1 MTLMKRLSE
10 HGTTPSSE
18 HNPSSIEHTS
28 FRRGSHSG
36 DGSSSQLF
44 ELIEHV
50 QTRILN
56 EVDSNFH
63 LRDAASKR
71 CTIDELL
78 TCIIAEE
85 GLVLSRAG
93 RKELLEK
100 VVHEVIG
107 FGPLEPLLE
116 DSATTDIMVVGPDR
130 VYVERDGK
138 ISRTIVTFRD
148 RAHLTR
154 IIDRILAP
162 LGRRVDESSPTVDA
176 RLPDGSR
183 VNVVI
188 PPVALDGPVLTIRKF
203 SVVPLSVEDLIS
215 FGTASREVF
224 EFLYGAVMA
233 GLNIIVS
240 GGSSSGKTTLLNVLS
255 GFVPENERIVTIEN
269 AAELQLRQ
277 RHVVRME
284 SRPPNIEE
292 EGEIT
297 IRDLVINSL
306 RMRPDRIV
314 VGEVRSAE
322 AIDLLQAM
330 NTGHEG
336 SMGTLHANSPHDALS
351 RLETMVL
358 GAGLDLPVRAIRE
371 QMASAINLLIQMGRD
386 RNGVRRVLTIAEV
399 EGMEMDTISLSDLF
413 RFERVPGSER
423 GRLIATGIIPRAID
437 RIADAGVRL
446 SPALFEPPAWIVP
459 SQNIPTIQSSDY
471 DEQRESDGS
480 LFEEYSLPAD
490 SQVEIAV
497 LPPDEPMI
505 ETLAP
510 LQADSFDSAPVEAAP
525 RVEEAEPES
534 SAGSESPCLP
544 EAGHGLLSHLRHDDQ
559 TDLEPE
565 SPVTNESPCLPEARH
580 GLLSHLRHDDQ
591 PDV

>member
-1 MTLMKRLSE
+1 
-10 HGTTPSSE
+10 
-18 HNPSSIEHTS
+18 
-28 FRRGSHSG
+28 
-36 DGSSSQLF
+36 
-44 ELIEHV
+44 
-50 QTRILN
+50 
-56 EVDSNFH
+56 
-63 LRDAASKR
+63 
-71 CTIDELL
+71 
-78 TCIIAEE
+78 
-85 GLVLSRAG
+85 
-93 RKELLEK
+93 
-100 VVHEVIG
+100 
-107 FGPLEPLLE
+107 
-116 DSATTDIMVVGPDR
+116 
-130 VYVERDGK
+130 
-138 ISRTIVTFRD
+138 
-148 RAHLTR
+148 
-154 IIDRILAP
+154 
-162 LGRRVDESSPTVDA
+162 
-176 RLPDGSR
+176 

-386 RNGVRRVLTIAEV
+386 RNGVRRILVIAEV

-413 RFERVPGSER
+413 RFERVPGSDR
-423 GRLIATGIIPRAID
+423 GRLVATGIIPRTID

-446 SPALFEPPAWIVP
+446 SPALFEPPAWVVP
-459 SQNIPTIQSSDY
+459 SYNIPTIQSSDNEEVAY
-471 DEQRESDGS
+471 SDNLQVEQS
-480 LFEEYSLPAD
+480 LATD
-490 SQVEIAV
+490 SQVEIAA
-497 LPPDEPMI
+497 LPSARVPVTVPRNDEPMT
-505 ETLAP
+505 EVLALP
-510 LQADSFDSAPVEAAP
+510 EAECVDPAPVEDFLCI
-525 RVEEAEPES
+525 EEAELESPEN
-534 SAGSESPCLP
+534 SESPCLP
-544 EAGHGLLSHLRHDDQ
+544 ETGHGLLSHLRHDDQ

-565 SPVTNESPCLPEARH
+565 NSVTNEPPCLPETGH

-591 PDV
+591 PDDVQPD